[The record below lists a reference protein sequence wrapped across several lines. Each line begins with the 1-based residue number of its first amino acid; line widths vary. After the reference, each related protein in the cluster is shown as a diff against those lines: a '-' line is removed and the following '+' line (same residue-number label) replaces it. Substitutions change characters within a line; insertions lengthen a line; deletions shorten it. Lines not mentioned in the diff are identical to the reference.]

1 MIKQSRLISKLALVL
16 SFILATALG
25 VPRSASAQSSTQ
37 IEFRGQITA
46 ISANTITVRGISV
59 DISSAEVQGQL
70 AVGSWVKVEGTLT
83 TVTTVAARE
92 VKVIPAT
99 MTPVGDEVELRGTI
113 TALASTTITVDGLIV
128 DISNAEINVT
138 LAIGLRVKVEGQF
151 GTAGVLIAR
160 QVNALLPNDDQDNSS
175 VGEVEFRGTI
185 TAVNGAILTVNGL
198 SVDTS
203 NAEIKGTLAVGK
215 QVKVEGQLVSS
226 KSVKAREVEVISS
239 IRDRRGEDDSS
250 DDQGDDRGDDNSGGG
265 SGRGGDDDR
274 GGDDRG
280 GDRGGGRGGDD
291 GGSGRGDD

>member
-1 MIKQSRLISKLALVL
+1 
-16 SFILATALG
+16 TA
-25 VPRSASAQSSTQ
+25 
-37 IEFRGQITA
+37 
-46 ISANTITVRGISV
+46 
-59 DISSAEVQGQL
+59 
-70 AVGSWVKVEGTLT
+70 
-83 TVTTVAARE
+83 VAARE

-280 GDRGGGRGGDD
+280 GDRGGRGGDD